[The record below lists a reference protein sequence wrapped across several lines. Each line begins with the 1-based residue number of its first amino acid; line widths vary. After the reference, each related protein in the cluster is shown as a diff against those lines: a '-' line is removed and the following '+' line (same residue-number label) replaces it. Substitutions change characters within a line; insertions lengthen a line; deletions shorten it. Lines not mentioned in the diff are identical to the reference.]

1 LSVFLK
7 ILASCMAALVLGA
20 APVVSAQQPARR
32 ERSWEVP
39 VTVCGL
45 SFRTTNDWVLTPES
59 KGQYSGCQAQL
70 RAKNYDRLVGSND
83 PVHFWMIGIEVQ
95 AKRLDDLM
103 DFYDIA
109 HEGDRWFVGPGA
121 RERPAYE
128 IRGAGWWGLK
138 VDDMSMRSSSRGGS
152 GSFES
157 SATWVLAT
165 NTGSAQTAIFVAGDG
180 STDQALPLLITTLKF
195 GAR

>member
-83 PVHFWMIGIEVQ
+83 PVH
-95 AKRLDDLM
+95 
-103 DFYDIA
+103 FYDIA